1 MSAAIPPEP
10 RFREDVRVARAPGA
24 LDPQEKVFTWPHLL
38 SIELVAALL
47 YTVGLSLFSIFV
59 NAPLE
64 PMANAQHTPN
74 PSKAPWYF
82 LGLQELL
89 LHMHPTLAGVL
100 VPGAVL
106 VGLATIPYIDKERK
120 GIGIWFATPRGMSI
134 TLFTAFFSA
143 LWVVLLVMF
152 DNWVGVR
159 PLLSQPVKSIL
170 DSCFGAGGQP
180 GLIPQGLW
188 FQQEECGAM
197 LVRHTLG
204 IPDSFGIAQAWTQWV
219 IPVAYMIGIPFAAIQ
234 FCGRYGR
241 LTVREQMISLYGYF
255 LATFIALTVI
265 MAGFRGFGERLYW
278 PWQLNPF
285 PD

>member
-10 RFREDVRVARAPGA
+10 RFREDVRVARAAGA

-120 GIGIWFATPRGMSI
+120 GIGIWFATPRGISI
-134 TLFTAFFSA
+134 SLFTALFSA
-143 LWVVLLVMF
+143 IWVVLLVMF

-159 PLLSQPVKSIL
+159 PIMSPLVSSIL
-170 DSCFGAGGQP
+170 SSCVGTHASP
-180 GLIPQGLW
+180 GLIPQGQW
-188 FQQEECGAM
+188 FMQEECGA
-197 LVRHTLG
+197 VIIRHILG
-204 IPDSFGIAQAWTQWV
+204 VPDAWGLAPAWNQWIVPIAF
-219 IPVAYMIGIPFAAIQ
+219 MIGIPFAAIQ

-241 LTVREQMISLYGYF
+241 LTVREQMISLYAYF
-255 LATFIALTVI
+255 LATFLTLTVI